1 MNLYQQQQEVPK
13 LTIQCM
19 QQYQHLLGGV
29 DGFIIHSKKYF
40 KMHFCILKKK
50 LRKKS
55 KLSTS
60 FLHTV
65 IMRVT
70 DKSLKKCRLGSFFD
84 TFDYKEIGISTIWCQ
99 A

>member
-1 MNLYQQQQEVPK
+1 MNLYQQEQEVPK

-19 QQYQHLLGGV
+19 QQYQQLLCGV

-40 KMHFCILKKK
+40 KMHFCILKKVAQK
-50 LRKKS
+50 VKVKHF
-55 KLSTS
+55 

-65 IMRVT
+65 IMRVAY
-70 DKSLKKCRLGSFFD
+70 KSLKTCRLGSFFD
-84 TFDYKEIGISTIWCQ
+84 NFDYKEIGMSTIWCQ